1 MPTPFTIVG
10 IGESL
15 FDFVADQQH
24 PGGAPMNVAIHAHQL
39 GKAAGGR
46 GVLVSRVGQDEL
58 GTQIAQALRE
68 RGMTLDY
75 LQTDPDYPTGRV
87 YVETDAHGEV
97 SYEIVENAAW
107 DLIQYD
113 PDMDPLAM
121 ACQAVCFGSL
131 AQRHAQSR
139 NSIYRFLDTSR
150 ARYKLFD
157 INLRKPYYDRQHII
171 RSCESATVV
180 KLNIDELGEIS
191 GMLSLSGQSADDRA
205 KELMARFEL
214 RLVVL
219 TRGEAGTVL
228 YTPAGRY
235 EGEPASY
242 ESADGAD
249 PVGAGDSVSAAVLV
263 GKVMRLPDET
273 IATLA
278 NRVGAYVAARPGATP
293 ELPDDILKLF
303 HNS

>member
-1 MPTPFTIVG
+1 MSTPFTIVG

-15 FDFVADQQH
+15 FDFVGDQQH
-24 PGGAPMNVAIHAHQL
+24 PGGAPMNVAIHAQQL

-58 GTQIAQALRE
+58 GTQIAQTLRE

-75 LQTDPDYPTGRV
+75 LQTDPDHPTGRV
-87 YVETDAHGEV
+87 YVEPDADGGV
-97 SYEIVENAAW
+97 SYEIVQNAAW

-121 ACQAVCFGSL
+121 SCQAVCFGSL

-139 NSIYRFLDTSR
+139 NSIYRFIETSR
-150 ARYKLFD
+150 ARYKMFD
-157 INLRKPYYDRQHII
+157 VNLRKPFYDRQHIN
-171 RSCESATVV
+171 RSCELATVV
-180 KLNIDELGEIS
+180 KLNIDELDDLT
-191 GMLSLSGQSADDRA
+191 GMLSLDGQSVDDRVKA
-205 KELMARFEL
+205 LMGKFDL
-214 RLVVL
+214 RMVVL
-219 TRGEAGTVL
+219 TRGKDGTVL

-242 ESADGAD
+242 NPTEGAD

-263 GKVMRLPDET
+263 GKALRMPDQQV
-273 IATLA
+273 ATLA
-278 NRVGAYVAARPGATP
+278 NRVGAYVAAHAGATP
-293 ELPDDILKLF
+293 DLPDDLLKLF
-303 HNS
+303 HS

>member
-1 MPTPFTIVG
+1 MTTPFTIVG

-24 PGGAPMNVAIHAHQL
+24 PGGAPMNVAIHAQQL
-39 GKAAGGR
+39 GKASGGR

-58 GTQIAQALRE
+58 GTQIAQVLRE

-75 LQTDPDYPTGRV
+75 LQTDPDHPTGRV
-87 YVETDAHGEV
+87 YVETDAQGEP

-113 PDMDPLAM
+113 PDMDPLAL

-131 AQRHAQSR
+131 AQRHPQSR

-150 ARYKLFD
+150 ARYKMFD
-157 INLRKPYYDRQHII
+157 VNLRKPFYERQHIT
-171 RSCESATVV
+171 RSCESATAV
-180 KLNIDELGEIS
+180 KLNSDELGELS
-191 GMLSLSGQSADDRA
+191 DMLSLNGQSADDRA
-205 KELMARFEL
+205 RELMDKFEL
-214 RLVVL
+214 RMVVL
-219 TRGEAGTVL
+219 TRGKAGTVL

-242 ESADGAD
+242 DPVEGAD

-263 GKVMRLPDET
+263 GKALRLPDQRV
-273 IATLA
+273 ATLA

-293 ELPDDILKLF
+293 ELPEDILTLF
-303 HNS
+303 HS